1 MKYDIT
7 EEEKEENGLDF
18 IDEMLDEILEDN
30 EEIDEEVDLEDE
42 DFDDDFD
49 FDAVVCPY
57 LPCGAATRIRIAT

>member
-7 EEEKEENGLDF
+7 EEE

-57 LPCGAATRIRIAT
+57 LPCGAATRIRIATRGGGGNR